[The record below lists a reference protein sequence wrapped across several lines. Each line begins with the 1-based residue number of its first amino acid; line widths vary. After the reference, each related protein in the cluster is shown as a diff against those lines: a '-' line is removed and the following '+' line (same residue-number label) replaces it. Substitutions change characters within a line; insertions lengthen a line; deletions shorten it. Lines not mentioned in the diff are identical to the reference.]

1 MRKNILFTI
10 IVLGVL
16 LVVAQILFIE
26 FHTPIPALKSGDMV
40 ALSRLIAR
48 GEDHVK
54 AEDLAQWIVEGRKDF
69 TLIDVRPTEEFQAGH
84 IQTARHIAIPDLLQN
99 GTIDQLP
106 SDRSIVLYS
115 NGTANA
121 AQAVV
126 VLRCSGIKA
135 YSLMGGYN
143 HWQEFTQNPET
154 AGNADEETLQT
165 VKRKATGWYFSED
178 YDAMGGMPLGKAAAL
193 PVSAGPT
200 PDASVTG
207 GSPPHRLGA
216 FGQESA
222 APQTVPLSSPAPD
235 AEPAEAEEEEEAGL
249 IVEEGC

>member
-16 LVVAQILFIE
+16 LVVAQILFVE

-54 AEDLAQWIVEGRKDF
+54 AEDLSTWIVEGRKDF
-69 TLIDVRPTEEFQAGH
+69 MLVDLRPAQEFEAGH
-84 IQTARHIAIPDLLQN
+84 IKTARHIPITDLLQN
-99 GTIDQLP
+99 GTLDKLP

-126 VLRCSGIKA
+126 VLRCSGKKA

-143 HWQEFTQNPET
+143 HWQEYTQNPEL
-154 AGNADEETLQT
+154 AGEADEEKLQT

-178 YDAMGGMPLGKAAAL
+178 YDALGGMPLGKTGAIPASML
-193 PVSAGPT
+193 PA
-200 PDASVTG
+200 
-207 GSPPHRLGA
+207 
-216 FGQESA
+216 
-222 APQTVPLSSPAPD
+222 SSPVPV
-235 AEPAEAEEEEEAGL
+235 AEPAASEEAQEDGEEEEAGL